1 MFDKGLVDQVAGKAK
16 EVVGKMTDDKK
27 LQAEGVVEQSIG
39 KAKEV
44 ANDLVDK
51 VKEEVN
57 KKLN

>member
-1 MFDKGLVDQVAGKAK
+1 MFNKGLVDQVA
-16 EVVGKMTDDKK
+16 
-27 LQAEGVVEQSIG
+27 G